1 MGLMSIHRQRTN
13 WNLKK
18 KSAKCCGT
26 KKITRWNIYKQLS
39 RLPRRTCL
47 KGTAERTYIF
57 GFLGWL
63 HLFLAITPRHVGSLV
78 YKMQAALLCLRGTL
92 KVTYQYH
99 RSQRGMQHQTAMWN
113 FVPRAVH
120 MGLGCLRCTWNPK
133 NTEKKT
139 KTTYHLQCTPYKTTF
154 PNSNK
159 TIYNCI
165 CLQFLKKVFKFSVYQ
180 AQILKRETIMKVVAF
195 HK

>member
-78 YKMQAALLCLRGTL
+78 HKMQAALLCLRGTL

-133 NTEKKT
+133 NTQRKKQ
-139 KTTYHLQCTPYKTTF
+139 KQLITYNVHRTRQRF
-154 PNSNK
+154 PTAIKQYIIAFACNFSRKYLNS
-159 TIYNCI
+159 
-165 CLQFLKKVFKFSVYQ
+165 VFAKHKSWSV
-180 AQILKRETIMKVVAF
+180 KP
-195 HK
+195 